1 MKRVYSSLTELIGNT
16 PLLELSIL
24 KKELGLKA
32 DILAKLEYFN
42 PGGSVKDR
50 VALSMI
56 EDAERRGVLKPG
68 GHIIEPTSGNTGIG
82 LAWVASIKGYHL
94 ILTMPE
100 TMSIERQKLLSA
112 LGATIVLTPGDDG
125 MAGAIIRAEQLHKEI
140 EGSIILQQFANKANP
155 TIHYTT
161 TAEELWRDTNG
172 TLDIFVA
179 CVGTGGTLSG
189 TSRKLKEL
197 SPHITTIAVEPSAS
211 PVLSGGKAGKHAIQ
225 GIGAGFIPENYDASV
240 VDEILTVSDDEAIA
254 TARLLARY
262 EGVLVGVSSG
272 AAATAAIHLAR
283 KECNAGKTIVVVLPD
298 TGERYLSTGLFD

>member
-68 GHIIEPTSGNTGIG
+68 GYIIEPTSGNTGIG

-125 MAGAIIRAEQLHKEI
+125 MAGAIIRAEQLQKEI
-140 EGSIILQQFANKANP
+140 EGAIILQQFANKANP
-155 TIHYTT
+155 TAHYTT

-179 CVGTGGTLSG
+179 CVGTGGTLCG

-197 SPHITTIAVEPSAS
+197 SPHLTTIAVEPSAS

-254 TARLLARY
+254 TARMLARY

-272 AAATAAIHLAR
+272 AAASAAIRLAR

-298 TGERYLSTGLFD
+298 TGERYLSTGLFN